1 MAKIHT
7 NTQKPFNY
15 RLLAFILACCFG
27 IFFSI
32 PSFFQDS
39 SKYPFFDG
47 YKKITL
53 GLDLQGGLSLLLDVD
68 VNEAVGNK
76 YSSML
81 SDLKHQTDKTNIFI
95 NKLRMQGDSISF
107 ILLDSSRTKD
117 MESILSNMEGVV
129 WSQSGNTF
137 SIALNEEAIKKV
149 QKNALDQAIFTIR
162 NRLSGFG
169 LTEPNV
175 LR

>member
-15 RLLAFILACCFG
+15 RLLAFVLACCFG

-81 SDLKHQTDKTNIFI
+81 SDLKHQTDKKNIFI

-137 SIALNEEAIKKV
+137 NIALNEEAIKKV
-149 QKNALDQAIFTIR
+149 QKIYFKDSLLYTIFITDLVI
-162 NRLSGFG
+162 NL
-169 LTEPNV
+169 
-175 LR
+175 